1 MDRGKKNPWAPLLNA
16 LDGPDG
22 KELTEDELRA
32 DLASRGL
39 DPDHLV
45 ASVRDKVDSY
55 VRSQAWRSQAEA
67 KRETFLATTA
77 SRVGSWLTKSPVE
90 IERGMLAALRGEWG
104 AQAQAA
110 FRERTDLT
118 VEDKAKILDDL
129 EQLRGMQEGAGDG
142 VER

>member
-1 MDRGKKNPWAPLLNA
+1 MHRGKKNPWGPLLDA
-16 LDGPDG
+16 LDSSGG
-22 KELTEDELRA
+22 EELTADELRA

-39 DPDHLV
+39 VPGHLV
-45 ASVRDKVDSY
+45 ASVREKVDSY
-55 VRSQAWRSQAEA
+55 VRSQAWRSQAAA

-118 VEDKAKILDDL
+118 VEDKARILDDF
-129 EQLRGMQEGAGDG
+129 EQLRRMEETAGDQG
-142 VER
+142 G